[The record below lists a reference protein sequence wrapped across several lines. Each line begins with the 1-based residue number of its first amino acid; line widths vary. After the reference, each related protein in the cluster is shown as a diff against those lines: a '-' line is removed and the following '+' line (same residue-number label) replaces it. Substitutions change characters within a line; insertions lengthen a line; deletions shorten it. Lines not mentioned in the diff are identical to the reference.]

1 VDKNKLSHVKL
12 DPLSIEKSHSSQKSP
27 PRPVQNFKKSI
38 EIPPKIGGPTHPV
51 ALLSGR
57 PTSEEQA
64 KIILANKLHSKQVFK
79 PNLKPLG
86 ERQRS
91 RFVQTLQPTRS
102 EQLEDLKS
110 PNKES
115 KLKMKFKTAKL
126 TEQDISKQIKE
137 IPSKFAP
144 NKEGPSDTD
153 QKVKP
158 RKKNRTALLLYGE
171 LALAKKFESPALY
184 EQKMRSLNK
193 DADFESEK
201 NEADETIKEMIENS
215 FNNLGSSRVTKKT
228 HSHSTHLSW
237 STSDSKDSDLLGSKS
252 YSVEGHLA
260 KSSDEKTLNKMNW
273 QSTLNEI
280 REKENHEEKEAIE
293 NENKVEEEPRKPP
306 MLFGRK
312 SAGPTGKRPVFF
324 TKLMNKDQGVII
336 PVRPEDYEK
345 EKNHNQENN
354 INQNNHL
361 NGHLEEKKDNTSS
374 VQNDECANNITK
386 DTPLNS
392 EIKEPRKSDSRE
404 GRNSRGSNPGSRNSQ
419 TRKESFNT
427 SVSDFSIVVMCLGN

>member
-1 VDKNKLSHVKL
+1 MDKNKLSHVKL

-158 RKKNRTALLLYGE
+158 RKRIE
-171 LALAKKFESPALY
+171 QHFFSMESLHWL
-184 EQKMRSLNK
+184 R
-193 DADFESEK
+193 
-201 NEADETIKEMIENS
+201 
-215 FNNLGSSRVTKKT
+215 NLKAPPYMSRK
-228 HSHSTHLSW
+228 
-237 STSDSKDSDLLGSKS
+237 
-252 YSVEGHLA
+252 
-260 KSSDEKTLNKMNW
+260 
-273 QSTLNEI
+273 
-280 REKENHEEKEAIE
+280 
-293 NENKVEEEPRKPP
+293 
-306 MLFGRK
+306 
-312 SAGPTGKRPVFF
+312 
-324 TKLMNKDQGVII
+324 
-336 PVRPEDYEK
+336 
-345 EKNHNQENN
+345 
-354 INQNNHL
+354 
-361 NGHLEEKKDNTSS
+361 
-374 VQNDECANNITK
+374 
-386 DTPLNS
+386 
-392 EIKEPRKSDSRE
+392 
-404 GRNSRGSNPGSRNSQ
+404 
-419 TRKESFNT
+419 
-427 SVSDFSIVVMCLGN
+427 